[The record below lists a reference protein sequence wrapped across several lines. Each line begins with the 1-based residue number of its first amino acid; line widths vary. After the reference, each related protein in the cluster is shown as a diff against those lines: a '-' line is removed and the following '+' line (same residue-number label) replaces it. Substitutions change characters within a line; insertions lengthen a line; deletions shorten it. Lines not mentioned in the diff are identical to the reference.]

1 VVDLCDSDADS
12 CGSDADSDNLSP
24 AEVMRQHGIDLFA
37 AADARAQQAA
47 ALVAAGKVDKSG
59 QYDWLAKAFAGAPL
73 RPAPWLL
80 RAPAPA
86 GAPRLFRKIVVVLP
100 VRGVAPESEAE
111 RGRQLAC
118 HAAGLAPASGPPAH
132 ITMMLVTD
140 RYWGAAITSKQV
152 EAVRAAVKAAAG
164 RSFLAASDVGGSS
177 YGTVDPEGAFVGLR
191 REMVRA
197 AAAAAEAERPGSS
210 SFGFGSTDGEGE
222 GAIVEWHSSSGLRS
236 AVLPA
241 RALADLGGGGGG
253 GGGGAAPP
261 PHHATAWARA
271 QARAGALF
279 WDLRLDG
286 VIVNAQPA
294 PLACNEDVFHAL
306 QWCRADNS
314 QTASRVARADH
325 DVAANPMAKIQGVG
339 RKRGKLVAAV
349 LARLRKGERPGVAPQ

>member
-1 VVDLCDSDADS
+1 
-12 CGSDADSDNLSP
+12 
-24 AEVMRQHGIDLFA
+24 
-37 AADARAQQAA
+37 
-47 ALVAAGKVDKSG
+47 
-59 QYDWLAKAFAGAPL
+59 
-73 RPAPWLL
+73 
-80 RAPAPA
+80 
-86 GAPRLFRKIVVVLP
+86 
-100 VRGVAPESEAE
+100 
-111 RGRQLAC
+111 
-118 HAAGLAPASGPPAH
+118 
-132 ITMMLVTD
+132 MMLVTD

-197 AAAAAEAERPGSS
+197 AAAAAEAERPGSC

-241 RALADLGGGGGG
+241 RSLADLGVGG

-349 LARLRKGERPGVAPQ
+349 LAEQQVIVLAAHHPVIARSAGGGVIAHIAVDVVEVDADHDGVGAIVAAEIVGSAWIDDGVVTLSAKDLVIAFAAVGEICARAGVQRISAGEPAQAVVETGAG